1 MKKQKKSGFWPGLVT
16 AALVLVLVLWFFTT
30 LGNIGADRSEE
41 GRQQLERALRRAALA
56 CYATEGF
63 YPPTLEYMQD
73 HYGVQINEELYIVH
87 YMVEAENM
95 MPDITVLE
103 RNDEK

>member
-1 MKKQKKSGFWPGLVT
+1 
-16 AALVLVLVLWFFTT
+16 

>member
-1 MKKQKKSGFWPGLVT
+1 MRRKGRFR
-16 AALVLVLVLWFFTT
+16 AALLLSAGLIVLLLF
-30 LGNIGADRSEE
+30 LGAVSNLQEGRREE